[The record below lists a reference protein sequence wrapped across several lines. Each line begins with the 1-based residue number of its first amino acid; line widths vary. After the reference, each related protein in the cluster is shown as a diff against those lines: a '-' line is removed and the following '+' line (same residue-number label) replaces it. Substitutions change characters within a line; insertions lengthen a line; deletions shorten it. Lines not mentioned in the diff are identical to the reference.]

1 MRLPLLL
8 SLLCTSVFTAAVAQD
23 AAAPAPA
30 PAPAATTNPPS
41 AAAAAAVRQEGDS
54 PAPPPQAD
62 ASKPP
67 TEAGKQGAKVQFEE
81 AKKLVKE
88 TAPGV
93 YDLNGIQITAAT
105 RELRIPCTILHQ
117 KLPIEYAL
125 CHETGEKVHETI
137 LQTVVKPIQI
147 QLALL
152 LANYQPGT
160 TGLLDKLDPKE
171 ERPYKGPDIP
181 PATPGA
187 NLLAIRCEWK
197 EGDKVKNVPLSDFIQ
212 NIDTRKTPPDLDTW
226 IFNGSIIDETG
237 FVAEMTGS
245 IISTYVDRTAMINS
259 AAKGNHRD
267 ELWISMPANIPA
279 EETKVTMIITPAA
292 PATKA
297 GEK

>member
-1 MRLPLLL
+1 MVSYGPGLPFAILPPNLIPRTFMRL
-8 SLLCTSVFTAAVAQD
+8 SLLACCLTLPFAVHAQ
-23 AAAPAPA
+23 
-30 PAPAATTNPPS
+30 
-41 AAAAAAVRQEGDS
+41 E
-54 PAPPPQAD
+54 PAPPTA
-62 ASKPP
+62 P
-67 TEAGKQGAKVQFEE
+67 TDGAKVDAKTQFED
-81 AKKLVKE
+81 AKKLLKE

-93 YDLNGIQITAAT
+93 YDLNGITITAAT

-125 CHETGEKVHETI
+125 CHETGEKVHETV
-137 LQTVVKPIQI
+137 LETKVKPIQV

-160 TGLLDKLDPKE
+160 EGLLDKLDPKE
-171 ERPYKGPDIP
+171 ERPYSKDKDTK

-187 NLLAIRCEWK
+187 NLIAIRCEWK

-226 IFNGSIIDETG
+226 IFNGSIIDEAG

-245 IISTYVDRTAMINS
+245 IISTYVDRTAIINS

-279 EETKVTMIITPAA
+279 EETKVTMIITPATA
-292 PATKA
+292 PASTPAKA
-297 GEK
+297 EEK

>member
-1 MRLPLLL
+1 MRLSLILSFALAPLL
-8 SLLCTSVFTAAVAQD
+8 VAAQD
-23 AAAPAPA
+23 AGKSTPAPA
-30 PAPAATTNPPS
+30 S
-41 AAAAAAVRQEGDS
+41 AAPEG
-54 PAPPPQAD
+54 QVD
-62 ASKPP
+62 AK
-67 TEAGKQGAKVQFEE
+67 TQFED
-81 AKKLVKE
+81 AKKLLKE
-88 TAPGV
+88 TSPGV

-105 RELRIPCTILHQ
+105 RELRIPCSILHQ

-125 CHETGEKVHETI
+125 CHEAGEKVHETI

-160 TGLLDKLDPKE
+160 AGILEKLDPKE
-171 ERPYKGPDIP
+171 ERPYNAKDTE

-187 NLLAIRCEWK
+187 NRIAIHCEWK
-197 EGDKVKNVPLSDFIQ
+197 EGDKVKKVPLSDFIQ

-226 IFNGSIIDETG
+226 IFNGSIIDQTG
-237 FVAEMTGS
+237 FAAEITGS
-245 IISTYVDRTAMINS
+245 IISTYVDRVAIINS

-292 PATKA
+292 PAAAK
-297 GEK
+297 

>member
-1 MRLPLLL
+1 MRLTPFAFFVLLP
-8 SLLCTSVFTAAVAQD
+8 F
-23 AAAPAPA
+23 AAA
-30 PAPAATTNPPS
+30 
-41 AAAAAAVRQEGDS
+41 QE
-54 PAPPPQAD
+54 AD
-62 ASKPP
+62 AP
-67 TEAGKQGAKVQFEE
+67 KVDTKAQFED
-81 AKKLVKE
+81 ARKMLKE
-88 TAPGV
+88 TSPGV

-105 RELRIPCTILHQ
+105 RELRIPCTVLHQ

-137 LQTVVKPIQI
+137 LETKVKPIQI

-160 TGLLDKLDPKE
+160 KGILDKLDPKE
-171 ERPYKGPDIP
+171 ERPYNAKDTE

-187 NLLAIRCEWK
+187 NRLAIHCEWK
-197 EGDKVKNVPLSDFIQ
+197 EGDKVKKVPLSDFIQ

-226 IFNGSIIDETG
+226 IFNGSIIDQTG
-237 FVAEMTGS
+237 FAAELTGS
-245 IISTYVDRTAMINS
+245 IISTYVDRVAIINS

-292 PATKA
+292 DAPAAAK
-297 GEK
+297 

>member
-8 SLLCTSVFTAAVAQD
+8 SLISTAAFTAAAAQD
-23 AAAPAPA
+23 APAPA
-30 PAPAATTNPPS
+30 TAATTNPPS
-41 AAAAAAVRQEGDS
+41 AATTVAKEDKGES

-62 ASKPP
+62 AGKPP
-67 TEAGKQGAKVQFEE
+67 TEAGKAGAKAQFDE
-81 AKKLVKE
+81 AKKLLKE
-88 TAPGV
+88 TSPGV

-105 RELRIPCTILHQ
+105 RELRIPCKILHQ

-137 LQTVVKPIQI
+137 LETVVKPIQI

-160 TGLLDKLDPKE
+160 AGILEKLDPKE
-171 ERPYKGPDIP
+171 ERPYKGEDSQ

-187 NLLAIRCEWK
+187 NRIHIRCEWK
-197 EGDKVKNVPLSDFIQ
+197 EGDQVKNVPLSDFIQ

-279 EETKVTMIITPAA
+279 EETQVTMIITPAGA
-292 PATKA
+292 AAKA